1 MANQAPTGVTIAVP
15 NPYDDPSSWGQ
26 VYVGGFLLPGVVS
39 KIDGADRPEQWDV
52 QKATE
57 KANATTVWKGT
68 KLAEAVDIEL
78 QLPTRASFA
87 ALVQL
92 RDALR
97 PKIGKKPPSLS
108 IVNPKINWSG
118 ITRVSCRDVTS
129 PEWHEDG
136 GYWTSTVSL
145 IEYNPPKPT
154 NTGPASAAKSGDAGK
169 GEKDPNAD
177 LKQQLDDTLKEAQ
190 KL

>member
-1 MANQAPTGVTIAVP
+1 MATAAPTSFSVP

-26 VYVGGFLLPGVVS
+26 VFIGGLLLPGVVE
-39 KIDGADRPEQWDV
+39 KIDGCEKPEQWNV

-57 KANATTVWKGT
+57 KANASTVWKGT
-68 KLAEAVDIEL
+68 ELAESMEIVMR
-78 QLPTRASFA
+78 LPTRASFA
-87 ALVQL
+87 ALIEV
-92 RDALR
+92 RDTLR

-108 IVNPKINWSG
+108 IVNPKVNWSG

-129 PEWHEDG
+129 PEWNESG
-136 GYWTSTVSL
+136 GFWTSTVKL

-154 NTGPASAAKSGDAGK
+154 NTGPASAAKASDAKSGQP
-169 GEKDPNAD
+169 DPNAD
-177 LKQQLDDTLKEAQ
+177 VKAELDKALKEAQ

>member
-1 MANQAPTGVTIAVP
+1 MANRAPITVSVP
-15 NPYDDPSSWGQ
+15 NPYDDPTSWGQ
-26 VYVGGFLLPGVVS
+26 VYVGGLLLPGVVRA
-39 KIDGADRPEQWDV
+39 IGGADRPEQWDV

-57 KANATTVWKGT
+57 KANASTVWKGT
-68 KLAEAVDIEL
+68 KLAEEIAIEL
-78 QLPTRASFA
+78 ILPTRASYA
-87 ALVQL
+87 SLVEL
-92 RDALR
+92 RDTLR
-97 PKIGKKPPSLS
+97 PKIGTKPPSLS

-136 GYWTSTVSL
+136 GYWTSTVQL

-154 NTGPASAAKSGDAGK
+154 NTGPASAAKAGAA
-169 GEKDPNAD
+169 GTGQPDPNAD
-177 LKQQLDDTLKEAQ
+177 LKAQLDATLKEAQ